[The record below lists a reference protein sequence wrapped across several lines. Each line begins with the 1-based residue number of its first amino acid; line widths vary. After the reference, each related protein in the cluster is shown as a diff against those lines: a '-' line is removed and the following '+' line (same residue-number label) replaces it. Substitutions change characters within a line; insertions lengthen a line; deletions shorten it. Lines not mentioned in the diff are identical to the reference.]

1 MDVAEEASAAPGRLA
16 RPAAVLLPGTRA
28 RLITEI
34 FAGVTLAALSLP
46 LNIGYAESAG
56 LPVIVGINAAILPAI
71 AFALFSG
78 SRQLVTG
85 PDATIAALL
94 AGVIP
99 SIAAESGAVPEELA
113 LGVAMLTGAVLIVL
127 WLVKAGSMVR
137 FISKSVLVGFLAGLG
152 IEFLTSQVEKIMN
165 VSVDTGEW
173 LTDVGE
179 IITSIPDAS
188 VASIVVGVSTIVIL
202 RSTKRFTPKLPG
214 PLIALVVVGGAVYI
228 LEPGGVSV
236 LGEIPSGLPDLSFP
250 TLDFWTWVDLFG
262 TAVAIAILSIAEGLL
277 VASAAARRHND
288 ALDAN
293 GELASMGLGN
303 IAAAVTSGMPIGA
316 SASRSAATEAAG
328 SRSQLPALVSALIVM
343 LVALYFTDLV
353 AEIPSAALAG
363 LVANAVVS
371 VIDVRAF
378 RTFARVRRSEFLIA
392 LGCTAGVLVL
402 GPIGGLVLSMLATMV
417 DMVRRVAGS
426 PWVTLEPPEGDWEM
440 ERFAAVA
447 EPDTPPAELEGVS
460 FVRLTGPLFFAN
472 ADTLR
477 DRIETAATDDVN
489 WVLLD
494 FESVTDIDPTAS
506 EALADSVT
514 MLHESGKVI
523 GIARATEPVKDLL
536 DLYGITEAIGPDQLH
551 PSNRA
556 ALAAYLDST
565 RIGEQSG
572 RWRARATDERSDR

>member
-1 MDVAEEASAAPGRLA
+1 MDVAQEQSIASVRLP
-16 RPAAVLLPGTRA
+16 RLGAVLLPGKRTH
-28 RLITEI
+28 LITEI

-78 SRQLVTG
+78 SRHLVTG

-99 SIAAESGAVPEELA
+99 SVAAESGAMPEELA
-113 LGVAMLTGAVLIVL
+113 LGIAMLTGAVLVVL

-152 IEFLTSQVEKIMN
+152 IEILTSQVEKIMN
-165 VSVDTGEW
+165 ISVDTGEW

-179 IITSIPDAS
+179 IVTSIPDAS
-188 VASIVVGVSTIVIL
+188 IASVIVGVVTIVIL
-202 RSTKRFTPKLPG
+202 RLTKRYTPKLPG
-214 PLIALVVVGGAVYI
+214 PLIALVLVGGAVYI
-228 LEPGGVSV
+228 VEPGGVSV

-250 TLDFWTWVDLFG
+250 TLGFWTWVDLFG
-262 TAVAIAILSIAEGLL
+262 TAVAIAVLTIAEGLL
-277 VASAAARRHND
+277 VASAAARRHD
-288 ALDAN
+288 DELEVN
-293 GELASMGLGN
+293 GELASMGIAN
-303 IAAAVTSGMPIGA
+303 VAAAVTSGMPIGA

-328 SRSQLPALVSALIVM
+328 SRSQAPALVSAVIVM
-343 LVALYFTDLV
+343 VVALYFTDLV
-353 AEIPSAALAG
+353 AEIPSAALGG

-378 RTFARVRRSEFLIA
+378 REFARVRRSEFLIA
-392 LGCTAGVLVL
+392 LACTSGVLVL

-417 DMVRRVAGS
+417 DTVRRIAGS

-447 EPDTPPAELEGVS
+447 QPDTPPSELEEVS

-472 ADTLR
+472 ADALR
-477 DRIETAATDDVN
+477 DRVERASADHVR
-489 WVLLD
+489 WVVLD
-494 FESVTDIDPTAS
+494 FESVTDVDPTAS
-506 EALADSVT
+506 EALADAAAMVRERGQVFGITRASKPVT
-514 MLHESGKVI
+514 
-523 GIARATEPVKDLL
+523 RLL
-536 DLYGITEAIGPDQLH
+536 DQYGITASIGEEHLYPT
-551 PSNRA
+551 NRA
-556 ALAAYLDST
+556 ALAAFL
-565 RIGEQSG
+565 GAEAPG
-572 RWRARATDERSDR
+572 PDR